1 MTNLTKQ
8 LQDLLYPY
16 APNKL
21 SKIEMDTKIIPAI
34 EDLLAE
40 EVEVMYQK
48 GLRDSATDTCSV
60 TGCKTKATTGI
71 NNQDYCDKHFEEQ
84 RKAVELKLKETTGI
98 DLDKAT
104 GQTAHYLYNIDG
116 DCPPELAQAI
126 GTLRRLINEEFKP
139 AKSLSS
145 QFIYDILYPKLL
157 LWADQRAIQII
168 GEDEK
173 GEIVQVG
180 CPDLNPG
187 CLVLHSEFKMT
198 HEVKARNQLRA
209 ELRQAFKG
217 EK

>member
-16 APNKL
+16 APNKQA
-21 SKIEMDTKIIPAI
+21 KIEMDTKIIPAI
-34 EDLLAE
+34 QDLLAE
-40 EVEVMYQK
+40 ELEAFYQK
-48 GLRDSATDTCSV
+48 GLRDSVTDTCSI
-60 TGCKTKATTGI
+60 TGCTEKATTGI

-84 RKAVELKLKETTGI
+84 RKAVELKLKELTDNDDMTDKPI
-98 DLDKAT
+98 DLDSILVEFGQILQRTSPEAT
-104 GQTAHYLYNIDG
+104 DKISRAYRQ
-116 DCPPELAQAI
+116 
-126 GTLRRLINEEFKP
+126 
-139 AKSLSS
+139 AKSDLTN
-145 QFIYDILYPKLL
+145 
-157 LWADQRAIQII
+157 WADQRAIQII

-209 ELRQAFKG
+209 ELRKAFKRG